1 MPWYEPPNLMNGE
14 NARRRGM
21 AMLRAAMLTVAA
33 AISIVGSAAAQEFS
47 AKNVN
52 LVVGFPPAGGYDS
65 IARIF
70 ARHFGKHLPGNPSV
84 VVQNQ
89 PGAGS
94 LTAANL
100 LYNAAPK
107 DGSHIA
113 MFASSAALEPL
124 MGNALAKFEA
134 DKFEWLGNLNRDTPA
149 CGAWKTSG
157 VKTWDDITRRKT
169 RFGASG
175 PAAITAQ
182 HAFFLKN
189 ALGADIQVI
198 MGLGGTGPIVLAMQR
213 GEVDAS
219 CGMFISSVR
228 GPFRNDF
235 EQGNLII
242 FMQFGQKKEPFFKDA
257 VSIFDVVKNDD
268 DRKLAEFVF
277 SQAEVTPVGDGARHA
292 ARHRRHDAGRLR
304 QSGQGQG
311 IPRRAGEGPDRRRS
325 HERRGNGGGDQERD
339 QLAARHHRALQ
350 ERPLAA
356 ELSCLGKAPFS

>member
-1 MPWYEPPNLMNGE
+1 MT
-14 NARRRGM
+14 R
-21 AMLRAAMLTVAA
+21 LRAAVLTLAA
-33 AISIVGSAAAQEFS
+33 AVSVTGGAAGQEFTS
-47 AKNVN
+47 KSVN
-52 LVVGFPPAGGYDS
+52 LIVGFPPAGGYDS

-70 ARHFGKHLPGNPSV
+70 ARHFGKHLPGTPSV

-107 DGSHIA
+107 DGSQLA

-124 MGNALAKFEA
+124 MGNQLAKFDA
-134 DKFEWLGNLNRDTPA
+134 TKFEWLGNLNRDTPA
-149 CGAWKTSG
+149 CGAWASSG
-157 VKTWDDITRRKT
+157 IKTWDDLTKRKT

-189 ALGADIQVI
+189 VLGADIQVI

-219 CGMFISSVR
+219 CGMFMSSVR
-228 GPFRNDF
+228 GAFRTDF
-235 EQGNLII
+235 DKGNLII
-242 FMQFGQKKEPFFKDA
+242 FMQLGKKKEPFFKNA
-257 VSIFDVVKNDD
+257 ASVYDVVKNDE

-277 SQAEVTPVGDGARHA
+277 TQAEVTRPIAMAPGTPPSIVASMRA
-292 ARHRRHDAGRLR
+292 AFDKTV
-304 QSGQGQG
+304 
-311 IPRRAGEGPDRRRS
+311 
-325 HERRGNGGGDQERD
+325 RD
-339 QLAARHHRALQ
+339 KDYL
-350 ERPLAA
+350 A
-356 ELSCLGKAPFS
+356 ELEKAQIDGDSMNGAETAAAFKAAIESPRSIIERSKAALSPPN

>member
-1 MPWYEPPNLMNGE
+1 MT
-14 NARRRGM
+14 R
-21 AMLRAAMLTVAA
+21 LRAAVLTLAA
-33 AISIVGSAAAQEFS
+33 AVSVTGGAAGQEFTS
-47 AKNVN
+47 KSVN
-52 LVVGFPPAGGYDS
+52 LIVGFPPAGGYDS

-70 ARHFGKHLPGNPSV
+70 ARHFGKHLPGTPSV

-107 DGSHIA
+107 DGSQLA

-124 MGNALAKFEA
+124 MGNQLAKFDA
-134 DKFEWLGNLNRDTPA
+134 TKFEWLGNLNRDTPA
-149 CGAWKTSG
+149 CGAWASSG
-157 VKTWDDITRRKT
+157 IKTWDDLTKRKT

-189 ALGADIQVI
+189 VLGADIQVI

-219 CGMFISSVR
+219 CGMFMSSVR
-228 GPFRNDF
+228 GAFRTDF
-235 EQGNLII
+235 DKGNLII
-242 FMQFGQKKEPFFKDA
+242 FMQLGKKKEPFFKNA
-257 VSIFDVVKNDD
+257 ASVYDVVKNEE

-277 SQAEVTPVGDGARHA
+277 TQAEVTRPIAMAPGTPPSIVASMRA
-292 ARHRRHDAGRLR
+292 AFDKTV
-304 QSGQGQG
+304 
-311 IPRRAGEGPDRRRS
+311 
-325 HERRGNGGGDQERD
+325 RD
-339 QLAARHHRALQ
+339 KDYL
-350 ERPLAA
+350 A
-356 ELSCLGKAPFS
+356 ELEKAQIDGDSMNGAETAAAFKAAIESPRSIIERSKAALSPPN

>member
-1 MPWYEPPNLMNGE
+1 M
-14 NARRRGM
+14 AR
-21 AMLRAAMLTVAA
+21 LLAAVLTFAA
-33 AISIVGSAAAQEFS
+33 SISITGNATSQEFA
-47 AKNVN
+47 AKSIN
-52 LVVGFPPAGGYDS
+52 LIVGFPPAGGYDS

-124 MGNALAKFEA
+124 MGNQLAKFDA
-134 DKFEWLGNLNRDTPA
+134 NKFEWLGNLNRDTPA
-149 CGAWKTSG
+149 CGVWKTSG
-157 VKTWDDITRRKT
+157 LKTWDDFTKRKT

-182 HAFFLKN
+182 HAFFMKN
-189 ALGADIQVI
+189 VLGADIQVI

-242 FMQFGQKKEPFFKDA
+242 FMQFGKTKEPFFKNA
-257 VSIFDVVKNDD
+257 ANVYDVVKNEE

-277 SQAEVTPVGDGARHA
+277 TQSEVT
-292 ARHRRHDAGRLR
+292 
-304 QSGQGQG
+304 
-311 IPRRAGEGPDRRRS
+311 
-325 HERRGNGGGDQERD
+325 
-339 QLAARHHRALQ
+339 
-350 ERPLAA
+350 RPLAMAPGTPPAIVATMRTAFDNAVKDKDYLA
-356 ELSCLGKAPFS
+356 ELDKAQIDGDPMNGADTAEAFRTAISSPRAIIDRAKSILSPPN

>member
-1 MPWYEPPNLMNGE
+1 
-14 NARRRGM
+14 M
-21 AMLRAAMLTVAA
+21 AMLRAAVFTLAA
-33 AISIVGSAAAQEFS
+33 VISVTGSAASQEFS
-47 AKNVN
+47 AKSVN

-70 ARHFGKHLPGNPSV
+70 ARHFSKHLPGNPSI

-94 LTAANL
+94 LTAANV

-107 DGSHIA
+107 DGSQIA

-124 MGNALAKFEA
+124 MGNQLAKFDA
-134 DKFEWLGNLNRDTPA
+134 NKFEWLGNLNRDTPA
-149 CGAWKTSG
+149 CGAWNTSG
-157 VKTWDDITRRKT
+157 LKTWDDFTNRKT

-189 ALGADIQVI
+189 VLGADIQVI

-228 GPFRNDF
+228 GPFRNDY
-235 EQGNLII
+235 EKGNLNI
-242 FMQFGQKKEPFFKDA
+242 FMQFGKKKEPFFKNA
-257 VSIFDVVKNDD
+257 ANIYDVVKNDE
-268 DRKLAEFVF
+268 DRKLADFIF
-277 SQAEVTPVGDGARHA
+277 TQAEVT
-292 ARHRRHDAGRLR
+292 
-304 QSGQGQG
+304 
-311 IPRRAGEGPDRRRS
+311 
-325 HERRGNGGGDQERD
+325 
-339 QLAARHHRALQ
+339 
-350 ERPLAA
+350 RPLALPPGTPPTIVTTLRAGFDKTVRDKDYLA
-356 ELSCLGKAPFS
+356 ELEKAQIDGDPMSGADTAEAFKTAINSPRAIIERSKAVLSPPN

>member
-1 MPWYEPPNLMNGE
+1 
-14 NARRRGM
+14 M

-242 FMQFGQKKEPFFKDA
+242 FMQFGQKKEPLFKDA

-277 SQAEVTPVGDGARHA
+277 SQAEVT
-292 ARHRRHDAGRLR
+292 
-304 QSGQGQG
+304 
-311 IPRRAGEGPDRRRS
+311 
-325 HERRGNGGGDQERD
+325 
-339 QLAARHHRALQ
+339 
-350 ERPLAA
+350 RPLAMAPGTPPGIVATMRAGFDKAVRDKEYLA
-356 ELSCLGKAPFS
+356 ELEKAQIDGDPMSGAETAVAIKNAINSPRAIIERSRSVLSPPN

>member
-1 MPWYEPPNLMNGE
+1 MFRLL
-14 NARRRGM
+14 ATTVT
-21 AMLRAAMLTVAA
+21 AAVAFCWA
-33 AISIVGSAAAQEFS
+33 GASGAQEFS

-70 ARHFGKHLPGNPSV
+70 ARHYGKHLPGNPSI

-107 DGSHIA
+107 DGSHMA

-124 MGNALAKFEA
+124 MGNQLAKFDA
-134 DKFEWLGNLNRDTPA
+134 NKFEWIGNLNRDTPS
-149 CGAWKTSG
+149 CGAWASSG
-157 VKTWDDITRRKT
+157 IKTWSDVATRKS

-182 HAFFLKN
+182 HAFYLRN
-189 ALGADIQVI
+189 VLGADIQVI

-219 CGMFISSVR
+219 CGMFLSSVR
-228 GPFRNDF
+228 GSFRNDYDK
-235 EQGNLII
+235 GNLII
-242 FMQFGQKKEPFFKDA
+242 FMQLGKKKDPFFKDA
-257 VSIFDVVKNDD
+257 AHIYDIVKNPDD
-268 DRKLAEFVF
+268 LKLTEFIF
-277 SQAEVTPVGDGARHA
+277 TQAEVT
-292 ARHRRHDAGRLR
+292 
-304 QSGQGQG
+304 
-311 IPRRAGEGPDRRRS
+311 
-325 HERRGNGGGDQERD
+325 
-339 QLAARHHRALQ
+339 
-350 ERPLAA
+350 RPLALPPGTPASIVAAMRAGFDKAVRDKEYLA
-356 ELSCLGKAPFS
+356 ELEKAQIDGNPMTGAETAEAFREAVSAPPAIIERSKKVLSPPN

>member
-1 MPWYEPPNLMNGE
+1 MQRLV
-14 NARRRGM
+14 AT
-21 AMLRAAMLTVAA
+21 AASVAA
-33 AISIVGSAAAQEFS
+33 ALSIVGTAAAQEFA
-47 AKNVN
+47 AKSVN
-52 LVVGFPPAGGYDS
+52 LIVGFPPAGGYDS

-70 ARHFGKHLPGNPSV
+70 GRHFGKHLPGNPSV

-94 LTAANL
+94 LTAANV

-107 DGSHIA
+107 DGSQIA

-124 MGNALAKFEA
+124 MGNQLAKFDA
-134 DKFEWLGNLNRDTPA
+134 NKFEWLGNLNRDTPA

-157 VKTWDDITRRKT
+157 IKNWDDMTKRKT

-189 ALGADIQVI
+189 VLGADIQVI

-228 GPFRNDF
+228 GSFRNDF

-242 FMQFGQKKEPFFKDA
+242 FMQFGKQKQPFFKNA
-257 VSIFDVVKNDD
+257 THVYDVVKGEDD
-268 DRKLAEFVF
+268 LRLTDFIF
-277 SQAEVTPVGDGARHA
+277 TQAEVT
-292 ARHRRHDAGRLR
+292 
-304 QSGQGQG
+304 
-311 IPRRAGEGPDRRRS
+311 
-325 HERRGNGGGDQERD
+325 
-339 QLAARHHRALQ
+339 
-350 ERPLAA
+350 RPLAMPPGTPPSIVATMRAAFDKTVRDKDYLA
-356 ELSCLGKAPFS
+356 ELEKAQIDGDPMSGAETAAAFKAAINAPQAIIERSKKVLSPPN